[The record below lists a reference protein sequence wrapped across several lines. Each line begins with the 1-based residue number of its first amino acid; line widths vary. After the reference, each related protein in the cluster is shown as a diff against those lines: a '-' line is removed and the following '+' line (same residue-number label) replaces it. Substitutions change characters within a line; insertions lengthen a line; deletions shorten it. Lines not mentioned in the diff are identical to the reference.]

1 MKPCHDLP
9 DPDPDRD
16 PDPDPDAQLDPDPDP
31 HPYLGPQPYPDP
43 DASRASV
50 LASILRR
57 DGNRMRILSIV
68 QARRLPDCWVGAGF
82 VRNAVWDALA
92 GRPPA
97 PVSEDIDVVWFDPAR
112 CDAASDRRIERDL
125 AARDPGLRWSVKNQ
139 HRMHIRNADAPYR
152 CCEDALRHWPET
164 ATAVAVRLA
173 HGGRIEVLAP
183 FGLQDL
189 FAGIVRPTPAFAFDG
204 RLPRAGQAVST
215 AAVSPVSGKR
225 AVFEARWREKRW
237 LERWPF
243 LRIVA
248 PQ

>member
-1 MKPCHDLP
+1 
-9 DPDPDRD
+9 
-16 PDPDPDAQLDPDPDP
+16 
-31 HPYLGPQPYPDP
+31 
-43 DASRASV
+43 
-50 LASILRR
+50 
-57 DGNRMRILSIV
+57 MRILSIV
-68 QARRLPDCWVGAGF
+68 QALRLPDCWVGAGF

-97 PVSEDIDVVWFDPAR
+97 PLSEDIDVVWFDPVR

-125 AARDPGLRWSVKNQ
+125 AALHPGLRWSVKNQ

-173 HGGRIEVLAP
+173 DAGRIEVLAP
-183 FGLQDL
+183 FGLHDL

-204 RLPRAGQAVST
+204 GLPRAGQAATTAAVSTTPVST
-215 AAVSPVSGKR
+215 AATSTTAISTTAISTTAISAEPGKR

-237 LERWPF
+237 VERWPF

>member
-1 MKPCHDLP
+1 MKQSHNVPC
-9 DPDPDRD
+9 
-16 PDPDPDAQLDPDPDP
+16 A
-31 HPYLGPQPYPDP
+31 DP

-68 QARRLPDCWVGAGF
+68 KARNLPDCWIGAGF

-92 GRPPA
+92 GRPA
-97 PVSEDIDVVWFDPAR
+97 GSLAEDIDVVWFDPAR
-112 CDAASDRRIERDL
+112 GDAESDRRIQADL
-125 AARDPGLRWSVKNQ
+125 AAVDPSLRWSVKNQ
-139 HRMHIRNADAPYR
+139 HRMHVRNADAPYR

-173 HGGRIEVLAP
+173 DAGRIEMLAP
-183 FGLQDL
+183 FGLHDL

-204 RLPRAGQAVST
+204 GTPRAGV
-215 AAVSPVSGKR
+215 AAFPAPGKR

-243 LRIVA
+243 LCVVA
-248 PQ
+248 PE